1 MPARRTP
8 SVRDAESLVELAV
21 HVHTLFA
28 TLESRCHRP
37 SSLPS
42 LTIVWSS
49 HVRLTSE
56 AVPSAASPSY
66 VATRQVRS
74 RRDLLPAVLVIM
86 TPWSK
91 PRRAPLPC

>member
-1 MPARRTP
+1 MPARHTP
-8 SVRDAESLVELAV
+8 SVRDAESLVELVV
-21 HVHTLFA
+21 HVHPLFT

-37 SSLPS
+37 SSSSS
-42 LTIVWSS
+42 LTAVWSS

-56 AVPSAASPSY
+56 AVPSVASPSY

-74 RRDLLPAVLVIM
+74 RRDLLPVVLVI
-86 TPWSK
+86 TTSWSK